1 MVNYK
6 NIPAFFKILPDL
18 LRIPDIIRNFA
29 GDYEKDRSCQGT
41 GSWHTFVQNAEA
53 LWFCVMES
61 MEVFTDVP
69 TILSAAT
76 Y

>member
-1 MVNYK
+1 MQRYSGMVNYK

-41 GSWHTFVQNAEA
+41 GSWHTRD
-53 LWFCVMES
+53 WFWHQQHKRGEHHC
-61 MEVFTDVP
+61 
-69 TILSAAT
+69 
-76 Y
+76 